1 MPESIWSKKYKLP
14 DIKLNKVI
22 YTIMLILAPNLIFLF
37 ISIYTGTSRPF
48 LNIDY
53 ILPIMFLLL
62 KNKLCRWLGFI
73 SLFIMV
79 IPDTAMFII
88 QLFPFM
94 DLQGLLYLA
103 PFLLQGPTRYIVF
116 VLAISIYAIS
126 LPVVIRALSKP
137 TDNYHALAASIIILF
152 LSYFASTSNLEY
164 KEGSRLTLGS
174 NNNYITASQTS
185 LYFEIQDMSFLKE
198 AKVAPS
204 FSPTKFDRIV
214 SKLNKPFNDKILL
227 IIVESLGAPSNS
239 DIQKEILKP
248 VSEQRGFFEYYDDG
262 YFEAPAST
270 ISGEIKELCAQ
281 DIKGFGLRL
290 IPDISFPTCLPRI
303 LTDKGYQT
311 KALHGG
317 NGNLYDRFS
326 WYKKAGFTNIT
337 FSENLH
343 EAQKCSAFHGICD
356 NEVFPIIK
364 DYFKE
369 DRSAFFHWMTLTSH
383 APYAEKDIYSQRFD
397 CTHYGVKDEVCRN
410 MRLQAQFF
418 EGLSE
423 LNSQP
428 EMSGVE
434 VVLVGDH
441 SPPITSGTEK
451 FKNYK
456 QSSVLW
462 LHYKI
467 K

>member
-1 MPESIWSKKYKLP
+1 MSESIWSKKYKLP
-14 DIKLNKVI
+14 DLKFSKFI
-22 YTIMLILAPNLIFLF
+22 YTIVLMLTPNLIFLL

-53 ILPIMFLLL
+53 VLPIILLLL
-62 KNKLCRWLGFI
+62 KNRLCKCLGFI
-73 SLFIMV
+73 SLFVMV
-79 IPDTAMFII
+79 IPDTAMFIL

-116 VLAISIYAIS
+116 VLAISIYAIL
-126 LPVVIRALSKP
+126 LPVLIRALSKP
-137 TDNYHALAASIIILF
+137 TNNYHTLVAGILISF

-164 KEGSRLTLGS
+164 KEGSRLTLGA
-174 NNNYITASQTS
+174 NNNYIAASQTS

-198 AKVAPS
+198 AKVASS
-204 FSPTKFDRIV
+204 FSPTQFDQVV
-214 SKLNKPFNDKILL
+214 SKLNKPFNEKILL
-227 IIVESLGAPSNS
+227 IIVESLGAHSNPN
-239 DIQKEILKP
+239 IQKEVLKP
-248 VSEQRGFFEYYDDG
+248 VSDQRHLFEYYDNG
-262 YFEAPAST
+262 FFEAPAST
-270 ISGEIKELCAQ
+270 IGGEIKELCAQ

-290 IPDISFPTCLPRI
+290 VPDISFPTCLPKI
-303 LTDKGYQT
+303 LADKGYQT

-326 WYKKAGFTNIT
+326 WYKKAGFTNIA

-343 EAQKCSAFHGICD
+343 EAEKCSAFHGICD
-356 NEVFPIIK
+356 DEVFPIIK

-369 DRSAFFHWMTLTSH
+369 GRPAFFHWMTLTSH
-383 APYAEKDIYSQRFD
+383 APYAKKDIYSQRFN
-397 CTHYGVKDEVCRN
+397 CEYYGVKDEVCRN
-410 MRLQAQFF
+410 IMLQAQFF

-441 SPPITSGTEK
+441 SPPITSSTEK
-451 FKNYK
+451 FTSYE
-456 QSSVLW
+456 QLSVTW